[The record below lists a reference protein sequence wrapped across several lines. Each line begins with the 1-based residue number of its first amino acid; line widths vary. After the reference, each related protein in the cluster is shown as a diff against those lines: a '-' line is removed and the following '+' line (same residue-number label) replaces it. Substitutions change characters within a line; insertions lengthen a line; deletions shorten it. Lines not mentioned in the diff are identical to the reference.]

1 MIIYS
6 LCQLATKVSSID
18 PVKGFDPLGTAG
30 VITNG
35 SASVVSSNLYDVF
48 GVLRYTQGSA
58 QTPWRWK
65 QRPSEDEGIIRASGK
80 DLIPEVAVSLQA
92 GADDLQKCLEACKR
106 NHEMCKM
113 LADAHYEVDKANCGA
128 VKAVC
133 LAACLLVP
141 PAKRG
146 DCTQAC
152 NAAEAVC
159 LAAAQN
165 KHAKALLECVQAYQ
179 KCVENCT
186 KNPSQP
192 PEVKQ
197 PTLPNMQPY
206 R

>member
-30 VITNG
+30 VLTNG
-35 SASVVSSNLYDVF
+35 SASVVSNNLYDAF

-146 DCTQAC
+146 TVRKLAMLPRQCALLRRRTNTRRLCWSVCRLIRSAWKTVQRTQASHR
-152 NAAEAVC
+152 
-159 LAAAQN
+159 
-165 KHAKALLECVQAYQ
+165 K
-179 KCVENCT
+179 
-186 KNPSQP
+186 
-192 PEVKQ
+192 
-197 PTLPNMQPY
+197 
-206 R
+206 